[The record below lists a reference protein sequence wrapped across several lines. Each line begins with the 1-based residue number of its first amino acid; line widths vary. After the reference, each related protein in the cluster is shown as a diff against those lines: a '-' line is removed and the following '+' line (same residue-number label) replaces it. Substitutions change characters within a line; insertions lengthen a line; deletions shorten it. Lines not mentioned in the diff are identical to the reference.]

1 MNSFSSGQVKFAV
14 YGALQGGNADAA
26 HAVDVR
32 SRLEEQLKANGTLR
46 IDNITMGIDPAPG
59 TVKQFCAIVS
69 VGGKDCAFAC
79 QEGQTINFCV
89 PSAPGVPL
97 TLTDAVQRVVR

>member
-14 YGALQGGNADAA
+14 YGGLQGGNADAA

-32 SRLEEQLKANGTLR
+32 CRLEEQLQANGILT

-59 TVKQFCAIVS
+59 TVKQFGAIVT

-79 QEGQTINFCV
+79 QEGQKINFHA
-89 PSAPGVPL
+89 PSTPGVPL
-97 TLTDAVQRVVR
+97 TLTDAVQRIVR